1 MMSAIDAK
9 VKILDENK
17 IVEILGYEIRKD
29 ATYIIVE
36 NGDLESKINIL
47 NEGKVFEVIR

>member
-1 MMSAIDAK
+1 MTATIGTK
-9 VKILDENK
+9 VKLLDENE

-29 ATYIIVE
+29 VTYIIVE

-47 NEGKVFEVIR
+47 NEGRSFEVIG